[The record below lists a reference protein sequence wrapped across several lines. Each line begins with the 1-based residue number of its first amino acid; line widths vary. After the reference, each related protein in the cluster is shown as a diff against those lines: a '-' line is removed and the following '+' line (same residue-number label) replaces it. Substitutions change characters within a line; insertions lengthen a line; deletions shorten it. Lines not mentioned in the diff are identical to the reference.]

1 MSPPTTVQGV
11 LPVLH
16 LTYNADGTISDSDLA
31 AGIEWTFA
39 NEADGCCLAMVTD
52 LFRLTFAER
61 IALNHR
67 VMECVAGRGPVVV
80 SVGAESSAQAVL
92 YAREAESAGAS
103 AVMVIP
109 PLTSAPGE
117 DATES
122 YFRSIVEATALPL
135 IIQDASGYVGR
146 PLSLPMQLRLFAQYG
161 ADKILF
167 KPETNPIGPTVSR
180 LIQETGGTAR
190 IFEGSGGLHL
200 VETYRR
206 GLTGVMPGSDLIDGI
221 VALWRALR
229 RGDEANIYR
238 LYLPIAGL
246 ITLQAQAGI
255 DGFMT
260 IERYILK
267 QRGVFSSAA
276 SRPPISFEPD
286 AIHRMEV
293 DRLLVLML
301 DAIQSISAS

>member
-1 MSPPTTVQGV
+1 MSPPSTIQGV

-16 LTYNADGTISDSDLA
+16 LSYNTDGSISDSDLA
-31 AGIEWTFA
+31 AGIDWVFA
-39 NEADGCCLAMVTD
+39 NKADGCCLAMVTD

-67 VMECVAGRGPVVV
+67 VMACVASRGPVVV
-80 SVGAESSAQAVL
+80 SVGAESQAQAIA
-92 YAREAESAGAS
+92 YTREAESAGAS

-109 PLTSAPGE
+109 PLTSALGE
-117 DATES
+117 DASEG
-122 YFRSIVEATALPL
+122 YFRSIADATALPL

-146 PLSLPMQLRLFAQYG
+146 PLSLPMQLRLFARYG
-161 ADKILF
+161 AEKILF

-180 LIQETGGTAR
+180 LMRETGGAAR
-190 IFEGSGGLHL
+190 IFEGSGGLHV

-206 GLTGVMPGSDLIDGI
+206 GLTGIMPGSDLIDGI
-221 VALWRALR
+221 VALWKALR

-238 LYLPIAGL
+238 LYLPIAGM

-260 IERYILK
+260 IERHILK
-267 QRGVFSSAA
+267 QRGVFSGTTG
-276 SRPPISFEPD
+276 RPPLSFEPD
-286 AIHRMEV
+286 EIHRREA
-293 DRLLVLML
+293 DRLLALML
-301 DAIQSISAS
+301 AAIQSVEVS

>member
-1 MSPPTTVQGV
+1 MRSFLPIQGV
-11 LPVLH
+11 LPVVH
-16 LTYNADGTISDSDLA
+16 VSYGPDGSIVDSDLA
-31 AGIEWTFA
+31 AGIEWIFA
-39 NEADGCCLAMVTD
+39 NQADGCCLAMVSD
-52 LFRLTFAER
+52 LFRLTFVER
-61 IALNHR
+61 TALNHR
-67 VMECVAGRGPVVV
+67 VIQCVRGRGPVVV

-92 YAREAESAGAS
+92 YTQDAESAGAS

-109 PLTSAPGE
+109 PLTSALGE
-117 DATES
+117 HAIEG
-122 YFRSIVEATALPL
+122 YFRSIADSTALPL

-146 PLSLPMQLRLFAQYG
+146 PLPLAMQLRLFAEYG

-180 LIQETGGTAR
+180 LLQETGGKAK

-221 VALWRALR
+221 VALWRALK
-229 RGDEANIYR
+229 RGDEASIYR
-238 LYLPIAGL
+238 LYLPIAGI

-255 DGFMT
+255 DGFMA

-267 QRGVFSSAA
+267 QRGVFASAA
-276 SRPPISFEPD
+276 ARQPVSFEPD
-286 AIHRMEV
+286 EVHRLEV
-293 DRLLVLML
+293 DRLLDLMKNAVNSTPPL
-301 DAIQSISAS
+301 